1 MQFIIGTMLLIFALV
16 IFWHVMR
23 EIGVGRAMRLLG
35 TIGAAVLL
43 IGLFGGSRDDR
54 RHH

>member
-1 MQFIIGTMLLIFALV
+1 MQFIIGAVLLIFALT
-16 IFWHVMR
+16 ILWHAMR
-23 EIGVGRAMRLLG
+23 EIGVGPTLRVLG

-54 RHH
+54 HH